1 MRLKA
6 SVLVFLWLLI
16 VPLAASGY
24 AQSLQVGT
32 IEGRVVD
39 QSGAIVPGVTV
50 TLTSPVLLSPRSA
63 VTDAA
68 GAYGFP
74 SLPLGEYTVTFELSG
89 FRKVAHTGLT
99 VTAARTIT
107 VDATLQ
113 AG

>member
-24 AQSLQVGT
+24 ARSLQVGT
-32 IEGRVVD
+32 IEGKVSD

-50 TLTSPVLLSPRSA
+50 TLTSPILLSPRTS
-63 VTDAA
+63 VTDSG

-74 SLPLGEYTVTFELSG
+74 SLPLGEYTVSFELSG
-89 FRKVAHTGLT
+89 FKKVARSGLT
-99 VTAARTIT
+99 VTAARTLT
-107 VDATLQ
+107 V
-113 AG
+113 